1 MDGQWYNYY
10 LKSMTQPPIINMLT
24 YRLPGNITRPIYLEY
39 NSRRREL
46 DRIWANPENNY
57 RMLQDYVST
66 VEALLAISIFYR
78 HVMGHMNG
86 AVSFYKTIKQKS
98 GVGNKTAIKVGNAVF
113 DNEQQRHLLSAVI
126 KFNQIQDKYQLTP
139 MFFEY
144 SETIQFIRN
153 CKDLFYTKEYEE
165 DNSI

>member
-1 MDGQWYNYY
+1 
-10 LKSMTQPPIINMLT
+10 
-24 YRLPGNITRPIYLEY
+24 
-39 NSRRREL
+39 
-46 DRIWANPENNY
+46 
-57 RMLQDYVST
+57 
-66 VEALLAISIFYR
+66 
-78 HVMGHMNG
+78 MGHMYG
-86 AVSFYKTIKQKS
+86 AVSFYMSVKQKS
-98 GVGNKTAIKVGNAVF
+98 DMGDKCAIKIGDTVL